1 MVGAVALEKEREK
14 ASSAIVCNEE
24 GRYRFSRAT
33 QEEKALRPIS
43 VQPSFMRMSV
53 REIAEAKALSHR
65 EVQAV
70 TVTEVRLSG
79 RKALLLP
86 SLSNNFIKAQPLSL
100 DVPTKGKVSEVIFL

>member
-1 MVGAVALEKEREK
+1 MIEEDASANEREK

-53 REIAEAKALSHR
+53 KPAA
-65 EVQAV
+65 
-70 TVTEVRLSG
+70 
-79 RKALLLP
+79 
-86 SLSNNFIKAQPLSL
+86 
-100 DVPTKGKVSEVIFL
+100 